1 MPETSPARLTLAPME
16 GLTGIVFRRRHHAM
30 FPGADAYYTPFV
42 TPTREP
48 RFTERQIVRELSPE
62 GNAGIPVIPQL
73 LTRRAEDFL
82 WAARELHAMGYR
94 EVNLNLGCPMGTV
107 TAKGKGSGFLRDP
120 AAPEAFLEEVF
131 RADLPLRISVKT
143 RLGWASEAE
152 FEDLVRIYNRF
163 PISEL
168 IVHARLRTDFYRG
181 SPRLACLRA
190 QLPAIVPPVGYN
202 GDLVARADLSR
213 ALELHPG
220 FSSLMV
226 GRAAIA
232 NPAFFRFAKGGEPC
246 SVAELFAFHD
256 ALLEDYSQ
264 AFGSLGNSIGH
275 MKQYWFYM
283 KNMFEGGDKLFK
295 ALLKAKR
302 APDYRAVLAELR
314 TGAALRSEPLAGWG
328 RPASIP

>member
-1 MPETSPARLTLAPME
+1 MPEAAAPRLTFAPME
-16 GLTGIVFRRRHHAM
+16 GLTGIIFRRRHHAM

-48 RFTERQIVRELSPE
+48 RFTDRQLERELSPE

-73 LTRRAEDFL
+73 LTRRSGDFL
-82 WAARELHAMGYR
+82 WAARELHAMGYA

-120 AAPEAFLEEVF
+120 AALESFLEEIF
-131 RADLPLRISVKT
+131 RADLPVRISVKT

-152 FEDLVRIYNRF
+152 FEDLLHIYNRF

-168 IVHARLRTDFYRG
+168 IVHPRLRGDFYRG
-181 SPRLACLRA
+181 VPRMQCFEERLPEFRA
-190 QLPAIVPPVGYN
+190 PAGYN
-202 GDLVARADLSR
+202 GDLVTVADLRQASAR
-213 ALELHPG
+213 HPRLA
-220 FSSLMV
+220 SLMV

-232 NPAFFRFAKGGEPC
+232 NPALFRLARGGAPC
-246 SVAELFAFHD
+246 SADELLAFHD
-256 ALLEDYSQ
+256 ALLEDYSR
-264 AFGSLGNSIGH
+264 AFGSVGNSIGH

-283 KNMFEGGDKLFK
+283 KNMFEGGDRLFK

-302 APDYRAVLAELR
+302 PPEYFAVLSSLKELQ
-314 TGAALRSEPLAGWG
+314 LRPEPAPGWF
-328 RPASIP
+328 RPANVP